1 MVSFARDTG
10 RMERRSVPRRVSR
23 ALAEPS
29 CVFVR
34 QPLLAQAI
42 AVGFTALKME
52 ELFLE
57 LTGALETLEPNDVR
71 LLSSRLLRFDET
83 GLNLFSS
90 IPLQPNLDDV
100 LDKLKETHATSAGLK
115 VNLVDFISLLVS
127 SF

>member
-1 MVSFARDTG
+1 
-10 RMERRSVPRRVSR
+10 
-23 ALAEPS
+23 
-29 CVFVR
+29 
-34 QPLLAQAI
+34 
-42 AVGFTALKME
+42 ME